1 MKISKIVLI
10 ISNVAALCLEIFA
23 KGAVCNFATPEK
35 TITKTYSYF
44 SLTPYGYANF
54 GPFITAVITCLL
66 FIFAL
71 ILLTQKAKKTE
82 KPALIL
88 SGIAVFTSLLP
99 LIMFGVSYFN
109 IISVLISLLMI
120 TQFVVIMLLKKQRG
134 YHNETQ

>member
-35 TITKTYSYF
+35 TITKTFSYF

-54 GPFITAVITCLL
+54 GPFMTAILTCLL

-71 ILLTQKAKKTE
+71 ILFTPKAKKIV
-82 KPALIL
+82 KPAFIL

-99 LIMFGVSYFN
+99 LIMFGFSYFN
-109 IISVLISLLMI
+109 IISVFISLLMI
-120 TQFVVIMLLKKQRG
+120 AQFVAIMLLKNKRG
-134 YHNETQ
+134 CQNEAQ